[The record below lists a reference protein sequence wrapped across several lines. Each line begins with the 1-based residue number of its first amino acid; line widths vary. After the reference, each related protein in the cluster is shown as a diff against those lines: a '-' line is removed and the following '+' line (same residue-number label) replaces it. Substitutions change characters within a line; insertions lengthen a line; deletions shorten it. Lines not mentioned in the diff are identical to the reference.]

1 MTCTRG
7 SAWQASPRASVTA
20 NRAQTR
26 ASDHSCHTPIGVVF
40 RVCRQSAA
48 IAGTDHAPVY
58 RSCRYHMATAELA
71 LPNGDPQH
79 PTANIQQPTAN
90 SQQPT
95 ANSQQPTA
103 NSTSRISRRAT
114 SGSLT
119 PNAVRV
125 RMHLNTPTNAGRG
138 FSPHQPRLD
147 RRSPAPKTVRL
158 AARFWSAV
166 AGGERW
172 KAETQPMPDAP
183 APSYF
188 SFCPCSFIVVT
199 AVFRLK

>member
-26 ASDHSCHTPIGVVF
+26 ASDHTCHTPIGVVF
-40 RVCRQSAA
+40 RVCLR
-48 IAGTDHAPVY
+48 APPSPARTTHRFTAHV
-58 RSCRYHMATAELA
+58 ATTWL
-71 LPNGDPQH
+71 LPNLRC
-79 PTANIQQPTAN
+79 PTVTLNI
-90 SQQPT
+90 
-95 ANSQQPTA
+95 QQPTA

-125 RMHLNTPTNAGRG
+125 RMHLNTPTNASPG

-147 RRSPAPKTVRL
+147 RRSPAPNTVRL

>member
-40 RVCRQSAA
+40 RVCLR
-48 IAGTDHAPVY
+48 APPSPARTTRRFTAHV
-58 RSCRYHMATAELA
+58 ATTWL
-71 LPNGDPQH
+71 LPNLRC
-79 PTANIQQPTAN
+79 PTVTLNIQQPTSN
-90 SQQPT
+90 SQHPT

-188 SFCPCSFIVVT
+188 SFCPCGFIVST